1 MMIIGCGCDIIKGSD
16 DVIGA
21 NDVIM
26 VPKRCPVIHE
36 PKGVL
41 KDYSCSRF
49 EVLIS
54 NLLEMARGQICYTV
68 FIMGFLLFMQWT
80 PFFAFPNLRWG
91 LLCLSCCYTYTYR
104 IVSGFFYH
112 STPISEVTRVDKS
125 PYWALGRWRHHYF
138 KRVFLETGR
147 LYWNTVKD
155 NFTQRFKIYILQ

>member
-1 MMIIGCGCDIIKGSD
+1 MIIGCGCDIIKGSD

-26 VPKRCPVIHE
+26 VPKWCPVIHE
-36 PKGVL
+36 PKGVV

-54 NLLEMARGQICYTV
+54 NLLEMARGQICYIV

-80 PFFAFPNLRWG
+80 PFLRFSKLAVG
-91 LLCLSCCYTYTYR
+91 LIMLIMLSY
-104 IVSGFFYH
+104 IHVSHCKRFFDD
-112 STPISEVTRVDKS
+112 STPICEVTLVDKS